1 MARIRTIK
9 PDFFRHELLQHL
21 EVAHPD
27 ARPMLVFCGLFGHCD
42 KQGVFQWR
50 PNHLKLDIMPFV
62 PFEIAK
68 TLEILEKHDL
78 IVGFKVSGEHYGWI
92 PTFNV
97 HQRIGG
103 NESQSP
109 ARFPCPP
116 SNLVAKMGKRRGTA
130 VEAPRK
136 HKGSDKDNP
145 QPNAEAIGIAGREG
159 KGKERKGTGAEAQA
173 CGQLKAGES
182 KAGDKYPLKGNG
194 KSANEWALELGIQ
207 RVSGEHE
214 GSFQARVLAAV
225 EKHKAAQA

>member
-9 PDFFRHELLQHL
+9 PDFFRHELLQQL
-21 EVAHPD
+21 ESSHPGKH
-27 ARPMLVFCGLFGHCD
+27 PMLVFCALWGHCD
-42 KQGVFQWR
+42 KNGVFQLR
-50 PNHLKLDIMPFV
+50 PRHLQLDILPFLK
-62 PFEIAK
+62 FDIAE
-68 TLEILEKHDL
+68 TLQILEKHKL
-78 IVGFKVSGEHYGWI
+78 MARFKAKDSEWYGWI
-92 PTFNV
+92 PKFTD
-97 HQRIGG
+97 HQAIGG
-103 NESQSP
+103 KEAQAP
-109 ARFPCPP
+109 AKYPEPP
-116 SNLVAKMGKRRGTA
+116 RELKGKFR
-130 VEAPRK
+130 
-136 HKGSDKDNP
+136 GSDRDNP
-145 QPNAEAIGIAGREG
+145 QPNGEATETAGREG